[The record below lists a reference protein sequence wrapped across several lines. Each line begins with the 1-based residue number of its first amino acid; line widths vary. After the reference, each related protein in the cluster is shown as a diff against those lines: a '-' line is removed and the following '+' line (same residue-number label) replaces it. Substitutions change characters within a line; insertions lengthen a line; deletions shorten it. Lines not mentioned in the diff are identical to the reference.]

1 MLAKSKAT
9 AGIFDQN
16 ASSSKQGVRGNAGH
30 RERWRRNGE
39 LCGRVD
45 DNDADGSAQLLL
57 IIFIQLLLLLHRRAI
72 HQHSTPRR
80 EDAMREGDT
89 QARRRRRNRIVD
101 LKHLGVCTVA
111 SKKI

>member
-1 MLAKSKAT
+1 MQVIERGMEKKM
-9 AGIFDQN
+9 
-16 ASSSKQGVRGNAGH
+16 ASL
-30 RERWRRNGE
+30 WT
-39 LCGRVD
+39 CGRTTMPMD
-45 DNDADGSAQLLL
+45 RPT
-57 IIFIQLLLLLHRRAI
+57 IFIQLLLLLHRRAI

>member
-1 MLAKSKAT
+1 MQVIERDGEEMASFVDVWTTTIRWIGPTTYYLHPIASP
-9 AGIFDQN
+9 
-16 ASSSKQGVRGNAGH
+16 ASSTSDPPT
-30 RERWRRNGE
+30 
-39 LCGRVD
+39 L
-45 DNDADGSAQLLL
+45 DA
-57 IIFIQLLLLLHRRAI
+57 
-72 HQHSTPRR
+72 RR